1 MSRSHTAAMSAPRA
15 DYGIDAPPVVR
26 NLIIGGVIGLLI
38 AAAIYS
44 MGGHQ
49 QAGLLRSLFRTG
61 LFAGTAWIATALHM
75 IYGSRVRKLRL
86 RDQLLDELR
95 LRGDELALDVGCGR
109 GLMLIGVAKRLQQEK
124 GRAMGIDLWQTADQS
139 GNSLATTQRNVE
151 IEGMVERVQ
160 LHTGDARK
168 LPFPDGTFN
177 LVVSTWALHNIPSRE
192 GRAQAV
198 REIARV
204 LSPGGRLLLV
214 DIQYTRD
221 YVRVLREAG
230 IADARRR
237 LLSFLFAIPSFRVD
251 GTKT

>member
-1 MSRSHTAAMSAPRA
+1 MSAPRA

-26 NLIIGGVIGLLI
+26 NLLIGGVIGLLI
-38 AAAIYS
+38 AAGIYLA
-44 MGGHQ
+44 GGHQ

-61 LFAGTAWIATALHM
+61 LFAGSAWIATALHM

-86 RDQLLDELR
+86 RDKLLDELQ
-95 LRGDELALDVGCGR
+95 LRGDGLALDVGCGR
-109 GLMLIGVAKRLQQEK
+109 GLMLIGVAKRMKQ
-124 GRAMGIDLWQTADQS
+124 GRAIGIDLWQTADQS
-139 GNSLATTQRNVE
+139 GNSMETTQRNAE
-151 IEGMVERVQ
+151 LEGVIDRVA
-160 LHTGDARK
+160 LFTADARK
-168 LPFPDGTFN
+168 LEFPDGTFN
-177 LVVSTWALHNIPSRE
+177 LIVSTWALHNIPSSE

-204 LSPGGRLLLV
+204 LAPGGRLLIV

-221 YVRVLREAG
+221 YVKVLREAG
-230 IADARRR
+230 IPNARRR

>member
-1 MSRSHTAAMSAPRA
+1 MSRSHTAAMSASRA

-26 NLIIGGVIGLLI
+26 NLIIGGVLGLLI
-38 AAAIYS
+38 AAAICLA
-44 MGGHQ
+44 GGHQ

-86 RDQLLDELR
+86 RDKLLDELQ

-109 GLMLIGVAKRLQQEK
+109 GLMLIGVAKRLQK
-124 GRAMGIDLWQTADQS
+124 GRAIGVDLWQTADQS
-139 GNSLATTQRNVE
+139 GNSLATTQRNAE
-151 IEGMVERVQ
+151 IEGVIDRVQ
-160 LHTGDARK
+160 LHTADARK

-177 LVVSTWALHNIPSRE
+177 LIVSTWALHNIPSSE

-204 LSPGGRLLLV
+204 LSPGGRLLLA

-221 YVRVLREAG
+221 YVKGLREAG
-230 IADARRR
+230 IRDARRR
-237 LLSFLFAIPSFRVD
+237 LLSFLFVLPSFRVD